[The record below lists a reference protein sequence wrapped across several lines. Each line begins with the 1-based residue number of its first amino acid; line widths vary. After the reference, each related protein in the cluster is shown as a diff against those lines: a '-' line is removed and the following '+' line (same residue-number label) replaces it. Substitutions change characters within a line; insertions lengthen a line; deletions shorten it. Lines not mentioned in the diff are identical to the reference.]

1 MPVKKRKPKY
11 VWKKDKRGRRY
22 IVVKGRRIYAPKNVS
37 QKKLNKIAKSGLL
50 TQVINR
56 ITIVNEKKKQRRR
69 RRKQPSKQSP
79 DQPQQNQPQYNQSS
93 ARRDS
98 EDLPYTEYAKVENA
112 VNQARR
118 TEQLTKQALNIQQ
131 PAEQPAPAP
140 KERKPR
146 TQYKD
151 MRDQYDAE
159 HPRRSSR
166 SKKADKFQDVI
177 RYNTKQIITSF
188 QKKYAVPKGYLKMP
202 RGYTQK
208 INAVLANK
216 DITREE
222 KLKLLKTLGKELP
235 PNMPSIPEESEEDVK
250 ISESDEAPKESLDQF
265 VEVKETKEEKRGQG
279 KRSSKGLSELKQH
292 VASTSSGRGLSE
304 VQINKVMN
312 KYKNKPY
319 LGVISADEIKTRI
332 LPKVRPNKSLAFIMN
347 TDKRSGKGIHWV
359 AVNVSVKDASVEYY
373 NSFGTAPTPTTMK
386 GLKQIVDKL
395 KLPVLYKFKVNR
407 VQHQNNNSSN
417 CGYFAMEFLLKR
429 FRGIPFSKASGYDD
443 RIKNKSKQFEKEIER
458 IKKLKPFSYL

>member
-69 RRKQPSKQSP
+69 RRKQPSSKEPS
-79 DQPQQNQPQYNQSS
+79 NQPQYNQSS
-93 ARRDS
+93 ARRDP

-118 TEQLTKQALNIQQ
+118 TEQLTKQAMNIPQP

-250 ISESDEAPKESLDQF
+250 ISESDEVPKESLDQF

-279 KRSSKGLSELKQH
+279 KRSSKGLSE
-292 VASTSSGRGLSE
+292 A
-304 VQINKVMN
+304 QINKVMN

-319 LGVISADEIKTRI
+319 LGVISCDEIKNRI

-386 GLKQIVDKL
+386 GLKQIMDKL
-395 KLPVLYKFKVNR
+395 KLPVLYKFKINR

-443 RIKNKSKQFEKEIER
+443 RITNKSKKYEKEIEMLKR
-458 IKKLKPFSYL
+458 LKPFAYL